1 MLNADT
7 KYKATLKVEV
17 SKKKM
22 KNKKPYMRK
31 ELVIGTSY
39 LRFQDETVS
48 PEEVH
53 RISEFTRDNK

>member
-17 SKKKM
+17 SKEKM
-22 KNKKPYMRK
+22 KNKKPYLRK

-39 LRFQDETVS
+39 FRFQDETVS

>member
-17 SKKKM
+17 SKEKM
-22 KNKKPYMRK
+22 KNKKPYLRK

-39 LRFQDETVS
+39 LRF
-48 PEEVH
+48 
-53 RISEFTRDNK
+53 